1 MAIRPLDPNNPVAE
15 WTDDMTLILIQQR
28 RQHQQL
34 FDVNTRHN
42 DLWTRIAN
50 YIRRHNQYEITARQ
64 CQVKWY
70 ALKSGYENL
79 KRLLSENPDEEG
91 YEIRSPNWHDRIF
104 YDELSDEFWHH
115 TGN

>member
-1 MAIRPLDPNNPVAE
+1 MVEPLDPNNPTAE
-15 WTDDMTLILIQQR
+15 WPDDVVLVLIQQR

-34 FDVNTRHN
+34 FEVNTRHS

-50 YIRRHNQYEITARQ
+50 YIRHHHQCEITARQ

-79 KRLLSENPDEEG
+79 RRLLSENPDEEG
-91 YEIRSPNWHDRIF
+91 YQIKSPNWHDRMF
-104 YDELSDEFWHH
+104 YDELSDEFWCR